1 MKKRLPATDLY
12 RQTKDNPPAGNTP
25 SAGMLPSVG
34 ILPPGTKS
42 GQNVP
47 QPGKIATPGTK
58 SRHSVPQPR
67 KIATPGTKSRHSVP
81 QQEEIATPG
90 TKSRHSVP
98 QPRKI
103 ATPGTKLP
111 QNVPQLQKKHIPGTK
126 LPQNVPYTKM
136 ISFVGKGVLF
146 DYAQLLANL
155 CECGNCLVQ
164 MLPLVS
170 GRDLNTDAGLVLR
183 NYRVVETYYINTLV
197 QKFLGH
203 LL

>member
-1 MKKRLPATDLY
+1 M
-12 RQTKDNPPAGNTP
+12 
-25 SAGMLPSVG
+25 
-34 ILPPGTKS
+34 LPPGTKS

-47 QPGKIATPGTK
+47 QP
-58 SRHSVPQPR
+58 
-67 KIATPGTKSRHSVP
+67 
-81 QQEEIATPG
+81 E
-90 TKSRHSVP
+90 
-98 QPRKI
+98 KI

-111 QNVPQLQKKHIPGTK
+111 RNVPQLQKKHIPGTK
-126 LPQNVPYTKM
+126 LPRNVPYTKM

-170 GRDLNTDAGLVLR
+170 GRDLNTDTGLVLR

>member
-1 MKKRLPATDLY
+1 MKKRLPATALF
-12 RQTKDNPPAGNTP
+12 RPTKGNPSAGNAP
-25 SAGMLPSVG
+25 SAGMLP
-34 ILPPGTKS
+34 
-42 GQNVP
+42 
-47 QPGKIATPGTK
+47 PGTK
-58 SRHSVPQPR
+58 SRHSVPLLGE
-67 KIATPGTKSRHSVP
+67 IASPGTN
-81 QQEEIATPG
+81 PG
-90 TKSRHSVP
+90 QNVP

-111 QNVPQLQKKHIPGTK
+111 RNVPQLQKKHTPGTN
-126 LPQNVPYTKM
+126 LPRNVPYTKM

-155 CECGNCLVQ
+155 CECGNGLVQ

-170 GRDLNTDAGLVLR
+170 GRNLNTDTGLVLR

>member
-1 MKKRLPATDLY
+1 
-12 RQTKDNPPAGNTP
+12 
-25 SAGMLPSVG
+25 MLP
-34 ILPPGTKS
+34 
-42 GQNVP
+42 
-47 QPGKIATPGTK
+47 
-58 SRHSVPQPR
+58 
-67 KIATPGTKSRHSVP
+67 PGTKSRHSVP

-90 TKSRHSVP
+90 TKSGQNVP

-103 ATPGTKLP
+103 ATPGTKSGHSVPQPGEIATPGTNLP
-111 QNVPQLQKKHIPGTK
+111 RNVPQPQKKHIPGTK
-126 LPQNVPYTKM
+126 LPRNVPYTKM
-136 ISFVGKGVLF
+136 ISFVGKRVLF

-170 GRDLNTDAGLVLR
+170 GRDLNTDTGLVLR

>member
-1 MKKRLPATDLY
+1 MPATDLY
-12 RQTKDNPPAGNTP
+12 RQTKDNP
-25 SAGMLPSVG
+25 SAG
-34 ILPPGTKS
+34 ILPRLECSLGWNAPPGTNP

-47 QPGKIATPGTK
+47 QQEEIATL
-58 SRHSVPQPR
+58 
-67 KIATPGTKSRHSVP
+67 GTKSRHSVP
-81 QQEEIATPG
+81 QQE
-90 TKSRHSVP
+90 
-98 QPRKI
+98 KI
-103 ATPGTKLP
+103 ATPGTNLP
-111 QNVPQLQKKHIPGTK
+111 RNVPQLQKKHIPGTN
-126 LPQNVPYTKM
+126 LPRNVPYTKM

-170 GRDLNTDAGLVLR
+170 GRNLNTDTGLVLR